1 MSEQEKIKVEVTI
14 GPATVRI
21 EAPPEKV
28 EEALKQVIS
37 ALKASIPQLRIEEK
51 PVPKESKGKSLPTC
65 SILLKNLIDEGWFDK
80 PRSLG
85 ETVQELARRGYN
97 YDSTAVSHSL
107 LDLVRERIL
116 TREGS
121 PRRYVYYKTQAM
133 PGSSVEVKSSPE

>member
-1 MSEQEKIKVEVTI
+1 MRDQEKIKVEVTI

-28 EEALKQVIS
+28 EDTIKQVIS
-37 ALKASIPQLRIEEK
+37 ALKASLPQLKIDEK
-51 PVPKESKGKSLPTC
+51 TGARELKGKSLPTC

-80 PRSLG
+80 PKTLA

-107 LDLVRERIL
+107 LDLVRERTL

-121 PRRYVYYKTQAM
+121 PRRYVYYRTQPVVGATL
-133 PGSSVEVKSSPE
+133 EVKPSE

>member
-1 MSEQEKIKVEVTI
+1 MTGEEKIKIEVTI

-21 EAPPEKV
+21 EAPPDRV
-28 EEALKQVIS
+28 EEAVKQVIS
-37 ALKASIPQLRIEEK
+37 ALKASLPQLKIEEK
-51 PVPKESKGKSLPTC
+51 PEVKEVKSRSLPTC
-65 SILLKNLIDEGWFDK
+65 SILIKNLVNEGWFDK
-80 PRSLG
+80 PRTLS

-121 PRRYVYYKTQAM
+121 PRRYVYYRGEQTTGATY
-133 PGSSVEVKSSPE
+133 EVKSSEL

>member
-1 MSEQEKIKVEVTI
+1 MREQEKIKVEVTI

-28 EEALKQVIS
+28 EEAVKQVIS
-37 ALKASIPQLRIEEK
+37 ALKASLPQLKIEEK
-51 PVPKESKGKSLPTC
+51 TVARELKGKSLPTC

-80 PRSLG
+80 PRTLA

-107 LDLVRERIL
+107 LDLVRERTL

-121 PRRYVYYKTQAM
+121 PRRYVYYRTQPAV
-133 PGSSVEVKSSPE
+133 GAALEVKPSE